1 MGGASTTTTTAS
13 LAVAR
18 TDDGGATWKLVR
30 KESRSEH
37 KAFGDDWV
45 GEFFVSGY
53 AGPPIAL
60 GVAPHDPMP
69 VEF

>member
-1 MGGASTTTTTAS
+1 MEAGAQRITI
-13 LAVAR
+13 R
-18 TDDGGATWKLVR
+18 T
-30 KESRSEH
+30 H